1 MTTSTAMLRRRRPR
15 PQRPEV
21 ATQWQLVWRRFRR
34 HRVALTGV
42 AIIGLLVFMSLFAE
56 ILAPYGPSQ
65 RNPRYV
71 NGPPMLVHLI
81 DADGAFHWRP
91 FVYARRME
99 RDAVTLRPM
108 PVVDQTERWPIRFFV
123 RGQEYEFWGLLRSDI
138 HLFGSE
144 AGFVHL
150 FGTDDLGRD
159 VFSRNLFAAR
169 VSLSVGLIGVVVAFV
184 LGTVI
189 GGVAGYFGGLIDNLV
204 MRLIEFIRSIPT
216 LPLWLALSA
225 ALPRDWSA
233 LQVYIAVTLILA
245 LIGWTWL
252 ARTVR
257 SKLLALREEEFVL
270 AARLAGCSDARIIG
284 RHLLPSFASYLIVD
298 LTIAFPEILLAE
310 TALSFLGLGLRE
322 PVESW
327 GVMLYAAQ
335 NVRAIAHSPWL
346 LIPGLF
352 VILAVLAFNFA
363 GDGLRDAADPYAR

>member
-1 MTTSTAMLRRRRPR
+1 MTSPAIILRPRSAKLRRPD
-15 PQRPEV
+15 V
-21 ATQWQLVWRRFRR
+21 ATQWQLIWRRFRR
-34 HRVALTGV
+34 HRLALTGV
-42 AIIGLLVFMSLFAE
+42 VIIALLVIMGLFAE
-56 ILAPYGPSQ
+56 ILAPYGPSE

-71 NGPPMLVHLI
+71 SGPPMMLHMF
-81 DADGAFHWRP
+81 DAEGGFHFRP
-91 FVYARRME
+91 FVYGRKIV
-99 RDAVTLRPM
+99 RDSVTLRPM
-108 PVVDQTERWPIRFFV
+108 AVVDESVRWPVAFFV
-123 RGQEYEFWGLLRSDI
+123 RGQEYSFWGLFRTEI
-138 HLFGSE
+138 HLFGTE

-150 FGTDDLGRD
+150 FGTDDIGRD

-169 VSLSVGLIGVVVAFV
+169 ISLSVGLIGVAVAFV

-189 GGVAGYFGGLIDNLV
+189 GGIAGYFGGLVDNLI
-204 MRLIEFIRSIPT
+204 MRLIEFIRSVPT

-233 LQVYIAVTLILA
+233 LQVYVAITLILA

-257 SKLLALREEEFVL
+257 SKLLALREEEFVM
-270 AARLAGCSDARIIG
+270 AARLSGCSDARIIG

-298 LTIAFPEILLAE
+298 LTISFPEILLAE

-335 NVRAIAHSPWL
+335 NIRAIAHMPWL

-363 GDGLRDAADPYAR
+363 GDGLRDAADPYAK